1 MQNIDIDLDSIVRQK
16 TRHGTAHL
24 LCTGE
29 GMSYFARFT
38 LRFTQINYIW
48 DDFVIVSNLRTIGS
62 TYK

>member
-1 MQNIDIDLDSIVRQK
+1 MQNIAIDSDILVRHK

-38 LRFTQINYIW
+38 LRFT
-48 DDFVIVSNLRTIGS
+48 
-62 TYK
+62 